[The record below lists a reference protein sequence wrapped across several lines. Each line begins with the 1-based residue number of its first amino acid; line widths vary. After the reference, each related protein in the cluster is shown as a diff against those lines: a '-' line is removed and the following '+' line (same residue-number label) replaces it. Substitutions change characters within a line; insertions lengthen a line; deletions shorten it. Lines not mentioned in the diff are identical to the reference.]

1 MGGPSELCQT
11 LKILD
16 SVIVSN
22 SPRHKAC
29 YGYVDVG
36 PSFSTMKIGMRMNV
50 NRRNSLMMTVSPAAA
65 LEVVVVVLV
74 YNASPV
80 SNKVN

>member
-1 MGGPSELCQT
+1 
-11 LKILD
+11 
-16 SVIVSN
+16 
-22 SPRHKAC
+22 
-29 YGYVDVG
+29 
-36 PSFSTMKIGMRMNV
+36 MKIGMRMNV